1 MTTMIK
7 KYYHTIPILL
17 ITLYMLLTN
26 EILLSLWLF
35 IIIISSN
42 SIHKIFRYAF
52 LYCSSKNARW
62 LVEKS
67 LKRTNHFACT
77 WIYTP
82 LFMGCGYWVMV
93 RAKNRLFTFQ
103 YRKRTWKYDTLM
115 ICVIHRRINS
125 FVFNYLDEGKH
136 SKEAVK
142 SAVHMHRC
150 GICLPLHMSIA
161 IFSKSSKDLVWSIP

>member
-1 MTTMIK
+1 MRF
-7 KYYHTIPILL
+7 
-17 ITLYMLLTN
+17 
-26 EILLSLWLF
+26 LLSLWLF

-125 FVFNYLDEGKH
+125 IMYLSWWRETLKRGCEVSQPFTCIDVGYVFH
-136 SKEAVK
+136 F
-142 SAVHMHRC
+142 
-150 GICLPLHMSIA
+150 ICPLRFFQNLQKI
-161 IFSKSSKDLVWSIP
+161 